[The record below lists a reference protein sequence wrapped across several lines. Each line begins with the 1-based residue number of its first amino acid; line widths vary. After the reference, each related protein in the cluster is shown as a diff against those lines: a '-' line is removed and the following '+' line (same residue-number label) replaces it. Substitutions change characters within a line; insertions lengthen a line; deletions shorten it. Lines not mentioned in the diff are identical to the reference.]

1 MDKQTIE
8 REKEMPTEY
17 EEEEYVYAHCMD
29 CGTELDEDSAW
40 YSEHDNEY
48 RCERHHDRHEELC
61 AENEDDDDGFIHN
74 YSFKPSPNFLEDDG
88 TASFYTP
95 ATGHTK
101 TLYMGFELETELT
114 RPTVVRGNSLT
125 PGAEHVLSTI
135 NKRIGSDNV
144 VYLKDDGSISHGF
157 EIVSHP
163 MTLGFAMNHFDWSG
177 IEGLKGLGYD
187 AWKASSCGLHIHLS
201 RDAFADYG
209 HMMRFFLLILK
220 NRQQLVQFAG
230 RESHYAKFDMDA
242 FFNAYHDYDS
252 GKTVRGS
259 TLASHAKQY
268 STNNDRYTAINL
280 QNNNTIELRF
290 FRPSLLASTVKACL
304 QFCDAAFNYTSEIT
318 LQQILQNQAIQ
329 FASFHSWVRFQ
340 GDKYRILDERIV
352 ERCGIR
358 GEDI

>member
-1 MDKQTIE
+1 
-8 REKEMPTEY
+8 MPTEY
-17 EEEEYVYAHCMD
+17 EEEEIYAHCMD
-29 CGTELDEDSAW
+29 CGMELDEDNAW
-40 YSEHDNEY
+40 YSEHDSEY
-48 RCERHHDRHEELC
+48 RCLRHHEIHESEYD
-61 AENEDDDDGFIHN
+61 EDEDDNDSLIHS
-74 YSFKPSPNFLEDDG
+74 YSYKPSPNFLEDDG

-95 ATGHTK
+95 SNGHSK
-101 TLYMGFELETELT
+101 NLYMGFELETELT
-114 RPTVVRGNSLT
+114 RPTVVRGNSLM
-125 PGAEHVLSTI
+125 PGAEHVLNTI
-135 NKRIGSDNV
+135 NKRRGGDENV

-201 RDAFADYG
+201 RDAFVDYG

-259 TLASHAKQY
+259 TLATHAKQY

-290 FRPSLLASTVKACL
+290 FRPSLLSSTVKACL

-318 LQQILQNQAIQ
+318 LPQILQNQAIQ

>member
-1 MDKQTIE
+1 
-8 REKEMPTEY
+8 MPTEH
-17 EEEEYVYAHCMD
+17 EEEEVEVYAHCID
-29 CGTELDEDSAW
+29 CGMELDEDSA
-40 YSEHDNEY
+40 YCSEYDSEY
-48 RCERHHDRHEELC
+48 RCYRHHELYEE
-61 AENEDDDDGFIHN
+61 ARENEDEDEDDDDGLIHS
-74 YSFKPSPNFLEDDG
+74 YSFKPSPNFLNDDG
-88 TASFYTP
+88 TASYYTP
-95 ATGHTK
+95 SNGHGK

-114 RPTVVRGNSLT
+114 RPTVARGNSLVH
-125 PGAEHVLSTI
+125 GAGHVLNTI
-135 NKRIGSDNV
+135 NKRNNEEV
-144 VYLKDDGSISHGF
+144 VYLKEDGSVSHGF

-163 MTLGFAMNHFDWSG
+163 MTLGFAMNHFDWAG

-290 FRPSLLASTVKACL
+290 FRPSLLSSTVKACL

-318 LQQILQNQAIQ
+318 LPQILQNQAIQ

>member
-1 MDKQTIE
+1 
-8 REKEMPTEY
+8 MPTEFD
-17 EEEEYVYAHCMD
+17 EDENEVYAHCYD
-29 CGTELDEDSAW
+29 CGMELDEDSAW
-40 YSEHDNEY
+40 YSEHDRGY
-48 RCERHHDRHEELC
+48 RCGRHHDIHESEYD
-61 AENEDDDDGFIHN
+61 EDEECTEGLIHS
-74 YSFKPSPNFLEDDG
+74 YSHKPGPNFLGDDG

-95 ATGHTK
+95 SNGHTK

-114 RPTVVRGNSLT
+114 RPNAARGNSLM
-125 PGAEHVLSTI
+125 PGAEHILNTI
-135 NKRIGSDNV
+135 NKRHGNDNV
-144 VYLKDDGSISHGF
+144 VYLKDDSSISHGF

-220 NRQQLVQFAG
+220 NKQQLVQFAG

-268 STNNDRYTAINL
+268 STNNDRFTAINL

-290 FRPSLLASTVKACL
+290 FRPSLLSSTVKACL

-318 LQQILQNQAIQ
+318 LSHILKNQAIQ
-329 FASFHSWVRFQ
+329 FASFHSWVRCQ
-340 GDKYRILDERIV
+340 GDTYRILDERIV
-352 ERCGIR
+352 ERCVAH

>member
-1 MDKQTIE
+1 
-8 REKEMPTEY
+8 MPAS
-17 EEEEYVYAHCMD
+17 EEEPTYIECHN
-29 CGTELDEDSAW
+29 CGETMEEDDAYSNDWDSA
-40 YSEHDNEY
+40 Y
-48 RCERHHDRHEELC
+48 RCC
-61 AENEDDDDGFIHN
+61 GCNEDFVCEMEEQQNDESELILSYSSKPTAIFLNDDGHKSYYAKIIDEETSLN
-74 YSFKPSPNFLEDDG
+74 RTS
-88 TASFYTP
+88 
-95 ATGHTK
+95 
-101 TLYMGFELETELT
+101 LYMGFELETELT
-114 RPTVVRGNSLT
+114 RPTVVRGSSLV
-125 PGAEHVLSTI
+125 PGAEHVLKTV
-135 NKRIGSDNV
+135 NKRNNEEV
-144 VYLKDDGSISHGF
+144 LYLKDDGSISHGF

-230 RESHYAKFDMDA
+230 RESTYAKFDMDA

-290 FRPSLLASTVKACL
+290 FRPSLLSSTVKACL
-304 QFCDAAFNYTSEIT
+304 QLCDAAFNYTSEIT
-318 LQQILQNQAIQ
+318 LPQIMQNQAIQ

>member
-1 MDKQTIE
+1 
-8 REKEMPTEY
+8 MPLSN
-17 EEEEYVYAHCMD
+17 EEEEYVYATCVD
-29 CGTELDEDSAW
+29 CGMELDEDNAW
-40 YSEHDNEY
+40 YSERDSEY
-48 RCERHHDRHEELC
+48 RCGRHHEIHESEYD
-61 AENEDDDDGFIHN
+61 EDEDDEGLIHS
-74 YSFKPSPNFLEDDG
+74 YSYKPSPNFLEDDG
-88 TASFYTP
+88 TSSYYTP
-95 ATGHTK
+95 SNGHSK
-101 TLYMGFELETELT
+101 NLYMGFELETELT
-114 RPTVVRGNSLT
+114 RPTIARGSSLA
-125 PGAEHVLSTI
+125 PGAEHVLNTI
-135 NKRIGSDNV
+135 NKRRGGNENV

-163 MTLGFAMNHFDWSG
+163 MTLGFAMNHFDWAG
-177 IEGLKGLGYD
+177 IEGLKSLGYD

-230 RESHYAKFDMDA
+230 RESTYAKFDMDA

-290 FRPSLLASTVKACL
+290 FRPSLLSSTVKACL

-318 LQQILQNQAIQ
+318 LPQILQNQAIQ

>member
-1 MDKQTIE
+1 
-8 REKEMPTEY
+8 MPTEY
-17 EEEEYVYAHCMD
+17 EEEDVYAHCME
-29 CGTELDEDSAW
+29 CGMELDEDSAY
-40 YSEHDNEY
+40 YSEYDNEY
-48 RCERHHDRHEELC
+48 RCYRHHELYEEAC

-95 ATGHTK
+95 ANGHTK

-135 NKRIGSDNV
+135 NKRIGDENV

-201 RDAFADYG
+201 RDAFVDYG

-318 LQQILQNQAIQ
+318 LPQILQNQAIQ

>member
-1 MDKQTIE
+1 MGKQTTE

-17 EEEEYVYAHCMD
+17 DEEEVYAHCVD
-29 CGTELDEDSAW
+29 CGTELDEDSAY
-40 YSEHDNEY
+40 YSEYDNEY
-48 RCERHHDRHEELC
+48 RCNRHHERHEEQC
-61 AENEDDDDGFIHN
+61 AEHEDEDDDEGLIHS
-74 YSFKPSPNFLEDDG
+74 YSYKPSPNFLEDDG
-88 TASFYTP
+88 TSSYYRPTN
-95 ATGHTK
+95 GK
-101 TLYMGFELETELT
+101 NLYMGFELETELT
-114 RPTVVRGNSLT
+114 RPTVVRGSSLV
-125 PGAEHVLSTI
+125 PGAEHVLKTV
-135 NKRIGSDNV
+135 NKRNNEEV
-144 VYLKDDGSISHGF
+144 LYLKDDGSISHGF

-230 RESHYAKFDMDA
+230 RESTYAKFDMDA

-290 FRPSLLASTVKACL
+290 FRPSLLSSTVKACL
-304 QFCDAAFNYTSEIT
+304 QLCDAAFNYTSEIT
-318 LQQILQNQAIQ
+318 LPQIMQNQAIQ

>member
-1 MDKQTIE
+1 MDKQTTE

-17 EEEEYVYAHCMD
+17 EEEEVYAHCVD
-29 CGTELDEDSAW
+29 CGNELDEDNAW
-40 YSEHDNEY
+40 YSEHDEEY
-48 RCERHHDRHEELC
+48 RCARHNEIHESEYD
-61 AENEDDDDGFIHN
+61 EDGNLIHS
-74 YSFKPSPNFLEDDG
+74 YSYKPSPNFLEDDG

-95 ATGHTK
+95 SNGHSK
-101 TLYMGFELETELT
+101 NLYMGFELETELT
-114 RPTVVRGNSLT
+114 RPTVVRGNSLM
-125 PGAEHVLSTI
+125 PGAEHVLNTI
-135 NKRIGSDNV
+135 NKRRGDDNV
-144 VYLKDDGSISHGF
+144 VYLKEDGSISHGF

-163 MTLGFAMNHFDWSG
+163 MTLGFAMNHFDWAG

-201 RDAFADYG
+201 REAFVDYG

-242 FFNAYHDYDS
+242 FFNAYHDFES

-259 TLASHAKQY
+259 TLATHAKQY

-290 FRPSLLASTVKACL
+290 FRPSLLSSTVKACL

-318 LQQILQNQAIQ
+318 LPQILQNQAIQ

>member
-1 MDKQTIE
+1 
-8 REKEMPTEY
+8 MPLSN
-17 EEEEYVYAHCMD
+17 EEEEYVYATCVD
-29 CGTELDEDSAW
+29 CGMELDEDNAW
-40 YSEHDNEY
+40 YSERDSEY
-48 RCERHHDRHEELC
+48 RCGRHHEIHESEYD
-61 AENEDDDDGFIHN
+61 EDEDDEGLIHS
-74 YSFKPSPNFLEDDG
+74 YSYKPSPNFLEDDG
-88 TASFYTP
+88 TSSYYTP
-95 ATGHTK
+95 SNGHSK
-101 TLYMGFELETELT
+101 NLYMGFELETELT
-114 RPTVVRGNSLT
+114 RPTIARGSSLA
-125 PGAEHVLSTI
+125 PGAEHVLNTI
-135 NKRIGSDNV
+135 NKRRGGNENV

-163 MTLGFAMNHFDWSG
+163 MTLGFAMNHFDWAG

-230 RESHYAKFDMDA
+230 RESTYAKFDMDA

-290 FRPSLLASTVKACL
+290 FRPSLLSSTVKACL

-318 LQQILQNQAIQ
+318 LPQILQNQAIQ